1 MFVYGLLR
9 SDQSMHD
16 LLDGAR
22 DLGIATLDG
31 YDLVD
36 LGRYPGAIPGD
47 GTIVGELVEL
57 RNEEQLAML
66 DQAEGCDRTPPLYER
81 VDVTVR
87 GKAAWLYVYAGDV
100 TGMPRIPSG
109 DWARRR

>member
-16 LLDGAR
+16 LLDGSR
-22 DLGIATLDG
+22 DLGVATLDG
-31 YDLVD
+31 YDLLD

-47 GTIVGELVEL
+47 GTIVGELIEL
-57 RNEEQLAML
+57 RDEEQLSVL

-87 GKAAWLYVYAGDV
+87 GKSAWLYVYAGDTKHV
-100 TGMPRIPSG
+100 PRVVSG
-109 DWARRR
+109 DWARR